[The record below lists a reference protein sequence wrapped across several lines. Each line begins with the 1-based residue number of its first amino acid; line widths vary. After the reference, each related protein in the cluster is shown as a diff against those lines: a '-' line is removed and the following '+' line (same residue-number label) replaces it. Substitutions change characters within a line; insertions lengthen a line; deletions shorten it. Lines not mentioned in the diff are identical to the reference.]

1 MSNIPSN
8 LDNSSL
14 KKSYFNFLLILYQE
28 AFTNVQHFFKNEFD
42 PPPLNNFKK
51 LQYWLDMAFLM
62 QNSVINSSFQP
73 C

>member
-51 LQYWLDMAFLM
+51 TAILVGYGFPNAKLSD
-62 QNSVINSSFQP
+62 
-73 C
+73 